1 MIKETDGDHFE
12 EMRSLEQ
19 NLTFEAAKKEFFKR
33 NVLFEEA
40 QMKTLGH
47 L

>member
-19 NLTFEAAKKEFFKR
+19 NLTFESAKKYLQ
-33 NVLFEEA
+33 NG
-40 QMKTLGH
+40 M
-47 L
+47 